1 MGITSNFCRWQR
13 KYMPFDH
20 YAVSCGNTILSN
32 SSSAFDT
39 IPSEV
44 PLVVSPKTFSLERP
58 VSVTKRLPPGF
69 TTKHFQRRFIQHRYI
84 DHSEDKPFTEEE
96 YLIQRTMHV
105 VFSDGSYAIAVDSDA
120 LNSIKR
126 DPRGGVPVPFPLK
139 LHALL
144 DTIEADGHA
153 DVISWQPHG
162 RCFRVHKTEEF
173 VENIMPRYFRQS
185 KLTSFQRQ
193 LNLYG
198 FVRLTKGLDK
208 GGYYHELFM
217 RGKLFLANRI
227 KRNKVKGTKIKAVT
241 SPETEPDFYSM
252 PYVVVTARIPEV
264 VSPSS
269 ENEIQGTPLY
279 DNYWSI

>member
-1 MGITSNFCRWQR
+1 
-13 KYMPFDH
+13 
-20 YAVSCGNTILSN
+20 
-32 SSSAFDT
+32 
-39 IPSEV
+39 
-44 PLVVSPKTFSLERP
+44 
-58 VSVTKRLPPGF
+58 
-69 TTKHFQRRFIQHRYI
+69 
-84 DHSEDKPFTEEE
+84 
-96 YLIQRTMHV
+96 MHV
-105 VFSDGSYAIAVDSDA
+105 VFSDGSYAIAVDSEA

-173 VENIMPRYFRQS
+173 VEAIMPRYFRQS

-198 FVRLTKGLDK
+198 FARLTKGCDK

-227 KRNKVKGTKIKAVT
+227 KRSKVKGTKIKAVT

-252 PYVVVTARIPEV
+252 PSVVVTAMIPEV

-269 ENEIQGTPLY
+269 ENEILGTPLY
-279 DNYWSI
+279 SNYWSI